1 MPLHVGSGCLPATIT
16 NLRINC
22 IAQSATPPEMS
33 LWEKIKEFF
42 CSTHQTEAQECIW
55 TICHPSV
62 GTTREDVVSRFE
74 QLRMLVY
81 AGYEESIHSG
91 RHGES
96 HFCILDADNQEIL
109 SVTLDD
115 AGNYTVNCQGH
126 NETYRFTMDIEQGE
140 ECTEHAEGA
149 SGTLQVSPLPDPAAP
164 QTPAAYDAVWSE
176 WKRAAPAEE
185 LRGRAA
191 TVQRICTC
199 LNNGSRELN
208 VGESGLT
215 ALPDCLPA
223 HITTLVIPHNN
234 YLTSLPTLPSG
245 LEVLT
250 VEDNQLTSLPPLPSG
265 LEVLTVEDNQ
275 LTSLPPLPSGLEVL
289 TVEDN
294 QLTSLPPLPSG
305 LEVLTVEDN
314 QLTSLPPLPSGL
326 EVLTV
331 EDNQLTSLP
340 PLPSGLEVLTVED
353 NQLTSLPP
361 LPSGLEVLTVE
372 DNQLTS
378 LPPLPSGLEVL
389 TVEDNQLTSLPP
401 LPAGL
406 VVLTVSGNQLTSL
419 PPLPAGL
426 QTLSVAGNQLTSL
439 PPLPAGLQMLLVAR
453 NQLTSLPPLPAGLQ
467 MLLVARNQLTSL
479 PPLPPAGLQTLS
491 VAGNQLTSLPPLPAG
506 LQMLSV
512 AGNQLTR
519 LPPLPAGLRRLLVA
533 GNQLTSLPP
542 LPAGLQM
549 LLVARNQLT
558 SLPPL
563 PAGLQMLSVSDNQ
576 LTSLPLLPAGLE
588 LLTLERNPQLV
599 RLPPLPEGLQTLS
612 VDANPQLT
620 RLPALPSGLQRLY
633 ARNNQLTRLPES
645 ITGLS
650 SEASV
655 NLEGNPLSE
664 RTLQALREITS
675 APGYSGPRILFDMAG
690 ASAPREAR
698 ALHLAAA
705 GWLVP
710 AREGEPAPA
719 DRWHMFG
726 QEDNAAAFSLFLDR
740 LSETENF
747 MKDAGFKAQISS
759 WLVQLAEDEALRAKT
774 FAMATEATASCQD
787 RVTLAL
793 HQMKNVQLV
802 HDAEKGQYD
811 NNLAALVATGREMFR
826 LEKLEQIAR
835 EKAGTLA
842 LADDVEVYL
851 AYQNK
856 LKKALGLTSVTAE
869 MRFFG
874 VSGVTVSDL
883 QAAELQVKAA
893 EKSELREWILQWGPL
908 HSVLERKAPERV
920 NALRE
925 KQISDYEETYRM
937 LSDTEL
943 RPFGLVGNTDA
954 ERTIGARA
962 MESAKKTFLDGLRP
976 LVEEMLGSYLAP

>member
-1 MPLHVGSGCLPATIT
+1 MPLHVGRGCLPATIT

-149 SGTLQVSPLPDPAAP
+149 SGTLQVSPLPAPAAP
-164 QTPAAYDAVWSE
+164 QTPAEYDAVWSE
-176 WKRAAPAEE
+176 WKGAAPAEE

-215 ALPDCLPA
+215 ALPDRLPA

-234 YLTSLPTLPSG
+234 YLTSLPT
-245 LEVLT
+245 
-250 VEDNQLTSLPPLPSG
+250 
-265 LEVLTVEDNQ
+265 
-275 LTSLPPLPSGLEVL
+275 
-289 TVEDN
+289 
-294 QLTSLPPLPSG
+294 
-305 LEVLTVEDN
+305 
-314 QLTSLPPLPSGL
+314 
-326 EVLTV
+326 
-331 EDNQLTSLP
+331 
-340 PLPSGLEVLTVED
+340 
-353 NQLTSLPP
+353 

-467 MLLVARNQLTSL
+467 ML
-479 PPLPPAGLQTLS
+479 
-491 VAGNQLTSLPPLPAG
+491 
-506 LQMLSV
+506 SV

-542 LPAGLQM
+542 LPAGLQ
-549 LLVARNQLT
+549 V
-558 SLPPL
+558 
-563 PAGLQMLSVSDNQ
+563 LSVSDNQ

-588 LLTLERNPQLV
+588 LLTLEHNPQLV

>member
-74 QLRMLVY
+74 QLRMLAY

-115 AGNYTVNCQGH
+115 AGNYSVNCQGH

-149 SGTLQVSPLPDPAAP
+149 SGTLQVSPLPAPAAP
-164 QTPAAYDAVWSE
+164 QTPAEYDAVWSE
-176 WKRAAPAEE
+176 WKGAAPAEE

-215 ALPDCLPA
+215 ALPDRLPA

-234 YLTSLPTLPSG
+234 YLTSLPT
-245 LEVLT
+245 
-250 VEDNQLTSLPPLPSG
+250 
-265 LEVLTVEDNQ
+265 
-275 LTSLPPLPSGLEVL
+275 
-289 TVEDN
+289 
-294 QLTSLPPLPSG
+294 
-305 LEVLTVEDN
+305 
-314 QLTSLPPLPSGL
+314 
-326 EVLTV
+326 
-331 EDNQLTSLP
+331 
-340 PLPSGLEVLTVED
+340 
-353 NQLTSLPP
+353 

-439 PPLPAGLQMLLVAR
+439 PPLPAGL
-453 NQLTSLPPLPAGLQ
+453 
-467 MLLVARNQLTSL
+467 
-479 PPLPPAGLQTLS
+479 
-491 VAGNQLTSLPPLPAG
+491 
-506 LQMLSV
+506 
-512 AGNQLTR
+512 
-519 LPPLPAGLRRLLVA
+519 RRLLVA

-542 LPAGLQM
+542 LPAGLQ
-549 LLVARNQLT
+549 V
-558 SLPPL
+558 
-563 PAGLQMLSVSDNQ
+563 LSVSDNQ
-576 LTSLPLLPAGLE
+576 LTSLPLLPAGLELLTLERNPQLVRLPPLPEGLQTLSVDANPQLTRLPALPSGLE

>member
-1 MPLHVGSGCLPATIT
+1 
-16 NLRINC
+16 
-22 IAQSATPPEMS
+22 
-33 LWEKIKEFF
+33 
-42 CSTHQTEAQECIW
+42 
-55 TICHPSV
+55 
-62 GTTREDVVSRFE
+62 
-74 QLRMLVY
+74 
-81 AGYEESIHSG
+81 
-91 RHGES
+91 
-96 HFCILDADNQEIL
+96 
-109 SVTLDD
+109 
-115 AGNYTVNCQGH
+115 
-126 NETYRFTMDIEQGE
+126 
-140 ECTEHAEGA
+140 
-149 SGTLQVSPLPDPAAP
+149 
-164 QTPAAYDAVWSE
+164 
-176 WKRAAPAEE
+176 
-185 LRGRAA
+185 
-191 TVQRICTC
+191 
-199 LNNGSRELN
+199 NGSRELN

-250 VEDNQLTSLPPLPSG
+250 VEDNQLI
-265 LEVLTVEDNQ
+265 
-275 LTSLPPLPSGLEVL
+275 
-289 TVEDN
+289 
-294 QLTSLPPLPSG
+294 
-305 LEVLTVEDN
+305 
-314 QLTSLPPLPSGL
+314 
-326 EVLTV
+326 
-331 EDNQLTSLP
+331 
-340 PLPSGLEVLTVED
+340 
-353 NQLTSLPP
+353 
-361 LPSGLEVLTVE
+361 
-372 DNQLTS
+372 
-378 LPPLPSGLEVL
+378 
-389 TVEDNQLTSLPP
+389 SLPP

-406 VVLTVSGNQLTSL
+406 ELLTVS
-419 PPLPAGL
+419 
-426 QTLSVAGNQLTSL
+426 
-439 PPLPAGLQMLLVAR
+439 
-453 NQLTSLPPLPAGLQ
+453 
-467 MLLVARNQLTSL
+467 
-479 PPLPPAGLQTLS
+479 
-491 VAGNQLTSLPPLPAG
+491 
-506 LQMLSV
+506 
-512 AGNQLTR
+512 
-519 LPPLPAGLRRLLVA
+519 

-563 PAGLQMLSVSDNQ
+563 PAGLQMLSVAGNQLTSLPPLPAGLQRLLVAGNQLTSLPPLPAGLQVLSVSNNQ

-588 LLTLERNPQLV
+588 LLTVDRNPQLV

-612 VDANPQLT
+612 VDDNPQLT
-620 RLPALPSGLQRLY
+620 RLPALPSGIQLLF

-645 ITGLS
+645 ITGL
-650 SEASV
+650 ASNATV
-655 NLEGNPLSE
+655 NVEGNPLSE
-664 RTLQALREITS
+664 RTLQALLDITS
-675 APGYSGPRILFDMAG
+675 APGYSGPTIHFNMAG
-690 ASAPREAR
+690 PSAPREAR

-705 GWLVP
+705 DWLMP
-710 AREGEPAPA
+710 AREREPAPA

-747 MKDAGFKAQISS
+747 IRDAGFKEQISS
-759 WLVQLAEDEALRAKT
+759 WLVQLAEDDALRAKT

-802 HDAEKGQYD
+802 HDAEKGEYD
-811 NNLAALVATGREMFR
+811 NNLVVLVATGREMFR

-842 LADDVEVYL
+842 LVDEIEVWL

-856 LKKALGLTSVTAE
+856 LKKSLGLTSVTAE

-893 EKSELREWILQWGPL
+893 EKSEFREWILQWGPL

-943 RPFGLVGNTDA
+943 RPSGLVGNTDA

-962 MESAKKTFLDGLRP
+962 MESAKKTFLDGLRS
-976 LVEEMLGSYLAP
+976 LVEEMLGSYLKVRQRLN

>member
-149 SGTLQVSPLPDPAAP
+149 SGTLQVSPLPAPAAP
-164 QTPAAYDAVWSE
+164 QTPAEYDAVWSE
-176 WKRAAPAEE
+176 WKGAAPAEE

-215 ALPDCLPA
+215 ALPDRLPA

-275 LTSLPPLPSGLEVL
+275 LTSLPPLP
-289 TVEDN
+289 
-294 QLTSLPPLPSG
+294 
-305 LEVLTVEDN
+305 
-314 QLTSLPPLPSGL
+314 
-326 EVLTV
+326 
-331 EDNQLTSLP
+331 
-340 PLPSGLEVLTVED
+340 
-353 NQLTSLPP
+353 
-361 LPSGLEVLTVE
+361 
-372 DNQLTS
+372 
-378 LPPLPSGLEVL
+378 
-389 TVEDNQLTSLPP
+389 
-401 LPAGL
+401 AGL
-406 VVLTVSGNQLTSL
+406 AVLTVSGNQLTSL

-439 PPLPAGLQMLLVAR
+439 PPLPAGLQV
-453 NQLTSLPPLPAGLQ
+453 
-467 MLLVARNQLTSL
+467 
-479 PPLPPAGLQTLS
+479 
-491 VAGNQLTSLPPLPAG
+491 
-506 LQMLSV
+506 
-512 AGNQLTR
+512 
-519 LPPLPAGLRRLLVA
+519 
-533 GNQLTSLPP
+533 
-542 LPAGLQM
+542 
-549 LLVARNQLT
+549 
-558 SLPPL
+558 
-563 PAGLQMLSVSDNQ
+563 LSVSDNQ

-588 LLTLERNPQLV
+588 LLTLERNPQLA

-908 HSVLERKAPERV
+908 YSVLERKAPERV

>member
-74 QLRMLVY
+74 QLRMLAY

-115 AGNYTVNCQGH
+115 AGNYSVNCQGH

-149 SGTLQVSPLPDPAAP
+149 SGTLQVSPLPAPAAP
-164 QTPAAYDAVWSE
+164 QTPAEYDAVWSE
-176 WKRAAPAEE
+176 WKGAAPAEE

-215 ALPDCLPA
+215 ALPDRLPA

-275 LTSLPPLPSGLEVL
+275 LTSLPPLPAGLVVL
-289 TVEDN
+289 TVAGN
-294 QLTSLPPLPSG
+294 QLTSLP
-305 LEVLTVEDN
+305 T
-314 QLTSLPPLPSGL
+314 
-326 EVLTV
+326 
-331 EDNQLTSLP
+331 
-340 PLPSGLEVLTVED
+340 
-353 NQLTSLPP
+353 

-467 MLLVARNQLTSL
+467 ML
-479 PPLPPAGLQTLS
+479 
-491 VAGNQLTSLPPLPAG
+491 
-506 LQMLSV
+506 SV

-542 LPAGLQM
+542 LPAGLQ
-549 LLVARNQLT
+549 V
-558 SLPPL
+558 
-563 PAGLQMLSVSDNQ
+563 LSVSDNQ

>member
-275 LTSLPPLPSGLEVL
+275 LTSLPPLP
-289 TVEDN
+289 
-294 QLTSLPPLPSG
+294 
-305 LEVLTVEDN
+305 
-314 QLTSLPPLPSGL
+314 
-326 EVLTV
+326 
-331 EDNQLTSLP
+331 
-340 PLPSGLEVLTVED
+340 
-353 NQLTSLPP
+353 
-361 LPSGLEVLTVE
+361 
-372 DNQLTS
+372 
-378 LPPLPSGLEVL
+378 
-389 TVEDNQLTSLPP
+389 
-401 LPAGL
+401 AGL

-467 MLLVARNQLTSL
+467 ML
-479 PPLPPAGLQTLS
+479 
-491 VAGNQLTSLPPLPAG
+491 
-506 LQMLSV
+506 SV

-542 LPAGLQM
+542 LPAGLQ
-549 LLVARNQLT
+549 V
-558 SLPPL
+558 
-563 PAGLQMLSVSDNQ
+563 LSVSDNQ

-893 EKSELREWILQWGPL
+893 
-908 HSVLERKAPERV
+908 
-920 NALRE
+920 
-925 KQISDYEETYRM
+925 
-937 LSDTEL
+937 
-943 RPFGLVGNTDA
+943 
-954 ERTIGARA
+954 
-962 MESAKKTFLDGLRP
+962 
-976 LVEEMLGSYLAP
+976 

>member
-42 CSTHQTEAQECIW
+42 CSTHQTEALECIW

-74 QLRMLVY
+74 QLRMLAY

-215 ALPDCLPA
+215 ALPDCLPT

-250 VEDNQLTSLPPLPSG
+250 VEDNQLTSLPPLPAE
-265 LEVLTVEDNQ
+265 LEL
-275 LTSLPPLPSGLEVL
+275 
-289 TVEDN
+289 
-294 QLTSLPPLPSG
+294 
-305 LEVLTVEDN
+305 
-314 QLTSLPPLPSGL
+314 
-326 EVLTV
+326 
-331 EDNQLTSLP
+331 
-340 PLPSGLEVLTVED
+340 
-353 NQLTSLPP
+353 
-361 LPSGLEVLTVE
+361 
-372 DNQLTS
+372 
-378 LPPLPSGLEVL
+378 
-389 TVEDNQLTSLPP
+389 
-401 LPAGL
+401 
-406 VVLTVSGNQLTSL
+406 LTVSGNQLTSL

-426 QTLSVAGNQLTSL
+426 QTLSVSGNQLTSL
-439 PPLPAGLQMLLVAR
+439 PPLPAGLQTLL
-453 NQLTSLPPLPAGLQ
+453 
-467 MLLVARNQLTSL
+467 
-479 PPLPPAGLQTLS
+479 
-491 VAGNQLTSLPPLPAG
+491 VAGNQLTS
-506 LQMLSV
+506 
-512 AGNQLTR
+512 

-542 LPAGLQM
+542 LPAGLQ
-549 LLVARNQLT
+549 V
-558 SLPPL
+558 
-563 PAGLQMLSVSDNQ
+563 LSVSDNQ

-588 LLTLERNPQLV
+588 LLTLDRNPQLA

-655 NLEGNPLSE
+655 NLYGNPLSE
-664 RTLQALREITS
+664 RTLQALRNITS

-705 GWLVP
+705 DWLVP

-740 LSETENF
+740 LGETENCI
-747 MKDAGFKAQISS
+747 KDAGFKAQISS

-802 HDAEKGQYD
+802 HDAEKGEYD

-826 LEKLEQIAR
+826 LGKLEQIAR
-835 EKAGTLA
+835 EKVRTLA
-842 LADDVEVYL
+842 LVDEIEVWL

-856 LKKALGLTSVTAE
+856 LKKSLGLTSVTAE

>member
-42 CSTHQTEAQECIW
+42 CSTHQTEALECIW

-74 QLRMLVY
+74 QLRMLAY

-115 AGNYTVNCQGH
+115 AGNYIVNCQGH

-149 SGTLQVSPLPDPAAP
+149 SGTLQVSPLPAPAAP
-164 QTPAAYDAVWSE
+164 QTPAEYDAVWSE
-176 WKRAAPAEE
+176 WTRVAPAEE

-250 VEDNQLTSLPPLPSG
+250 VEDNQLTSLPPLPAG
-265 LEVLTVEDNQ
+265 LEL
-275 LTSLPPLPSGLEVL
+275 
-289 TVEDN
+289 
-294 QLTSLPPLPSG
+294 
-305 LEVLTVEDN
+305 
-314 QLTSLPPLPSGL
+314 
-326 EVLTV
+326 
-331 EDNQLTSLP
+331 
-340 PLPSGLEVLTVED
+340 
-353 NQLTSLPP
+353 
-361 LPSGLEVLTVE
+361 
-372 DNQLTS
+372 
-378 LPPLPSGLEVL
+378 
-389 TVEDNQLTSLPP
+389 
-401 LPAGL
+401 
-406 VVLTVSGNQLTSL
+406 LTVSGNQLTSL

-426 QTLSVAGNQLTSL
+426 QVLLVAGNQLTSL
-439 PPLPAGLQMLLVAR
+439 PPLPAGLQMLLVAG

-467 MLLVARNQLTSL
+467 M
-479 PPLPPAGLQTLS
+479 LS

-512 AGNQLTR
+512 AGNQLT
-519 LPPLPAGLRRLLVA
+519 
-533 GNQLTSLPP
+533 SLPP
-542 LPAGLQM
+542 LPAGLQV
-549 LLVARNQLT
+549 LLVAR
-558 SLPPL
+558 
-563 PAGLQMLSVSDNQ
+563 NQ

-588 LLTLERNPQLV
+588 LLTLDRNPQLV

-650 SEASV
+650 SEATV

-664 RTLQALREITS
+664 RTLQALRDITS

-705 GWLVP
+705 DWLVP

-747 MKDAGFKAQISS
+747 IKDAGFKAQITS
-759 WLVQLAEDEALRAKT
+759 WLAQLAEDDALRAKT

-787 RVTLAL
+787 RITLAL

-811 NNLAALVATGREMFR
+811 NNLVVLVATGREMFR

-856 LKKALGLTSVTAE
+856 LKESLELTSVTAE

-893 EKSELREWILQWGPL
+893 EKSEFREWILQWGPL
-908 HSVLERKAPERV
+908 HGVLERKAPERV

-954 ERTIGARA
+954 ERSIGARA

-976 LVEEMLGSYLAP
+976 LVEEMLGSYLAS

>member
-42 CSTHQTEAQECIW
+42 CSTHQTEALECIW

-74 QLRMLVY
+74 QLRMLAY

-215 ALPDCLPA
+215 ALPDCLPT

-234 YLTSLPTLPSG
+234 YLTSLPT
-245 LEVLT
+245 
-250 VEDNQLTSLPPLPSG
+250 
-265 LEVLTVEDNQ
+265 
-275 LTSLPPLPSGLEVL
+275 
-289 TVEDN
+289 
-294 QLTSLPPLPSG
+294 
-305 LEVLTVEDN
+305 
-314 QLTSLPPLPSGL
+314 
-326 EVLTV
+326 
-331 EDNQLTSLP
+331 
-340 PLPSGLEVLTVED
+340 
-353 NQLTSLPP
+353 

-467 MLLVARNQLTSL
+467 ML
-479 PPLPPAGLQTLS
+479 S
-491 VAGNQLTSLPPLPAG
+491 VAGNQLTS
-506 LQMLSV
+506 
-512 AGNQLTR
+512 

-542 LPAGLQM
+542 LPAGLQ
-549 LLVARNQLT
+549 V
-558 SLPPL
+558 
-563 PAGLQMLSVSDNQ
+563 LSVSDNQ